1 MARLLDTNY
10 LGRDRAIG
18 AWERDG
24 VIVDPGPASTV
35 DAVLAGLAGTELR
48 AILLTH
54 IHLDHAGATGTLVG
68 RFPEARVFVHEVGAP
83 HLIDP
88 SRLWSSAARLY
99 GEGRMRELWGEM
111 LPVDPRRVTALR
123 GGERVEGMEVLA
135 TPGHAAH
142 HVVYLDEA
150 DGAAYVGDVAGVR
163 IPPADLTVM
172 PTPPPE
178 LDLEAW
184 VRSIDALADRRP
196 GSLRLTHF
204 GEVGDAAAQL
214 QAARE
219 SLLLTAGWAQAGDR
233 DRFLERLDD
242 LIGSQPPDAAERMRL
257 VMPPEQLWL
266 GLERYWRKR
275 GEDA

>member
-1 MARLLDTNY
+1 MARLLDTRY

-35 DAVLAGLAGTELR
+35 DTVLAGLAGTEPR

-54 IHLDHAGATGTLVG
+54 IHLDHAGATGTLLA

-99 GEGRMRELWGEM
+99 GEGRMTELWGEM

-123 GGERVEGMEVLA
+123 GGERIEGIEVLA

-142 HVVYLDEA
+142 HVVYVDDA

-178 LDLEAW
+178 LDVEAW
-184 VRSIDALADRRP
+184 VRSIDALADRHPR
-196 GSLRLTHF
+196 SLRLAHF

-219 SLLLTAGWAQAGDR
+219 SLLLTAGWAREGDR

-242 LIGSQPPDAAERMRL
+242 LIGEQPPDAVERMRL

-266 GLERYWRKR
+266 GLERYWRSR
-275 GEDA
+275 GGNA

>member
-1 MARLLDTNY
+1 MARLIDTHY

-54 IHLDHAGATGTLVG
+54 IHLDHAGATGTLLG
-68 RFPEARVFVHEVGAP
+68 RFPEARAFVHEVGAP

-88 SRLWSSAARLY
+88 SRLWRSAARLY
-99 GEGRMRELWGEM
+99 GEARMAELWGEM
-111 LPVDPRRVTALR
+111 LPVDSRRVTALR

-142 HVVYLDEA
+142 HVVYLDDA

-184 VRSIDALADRRP
+184 LRSIETLADRRP
-196 GSLRLTHF
+196 RSLRLAHF
-204 GEVGDAAAQL
+204 GEVAEAAAQL

-219 SLLLTAGWAQAGDR
+219 SLLLTAGWAREGDR
-233 DRFLERLDD
+233 DRFLKRFDD
-242 LIGSQPPDAAERMRL
+242 LISDQPPDSVERMRL
-257 VMPPEQLWL
+257 VMPPDQLWL

-275 GEDA
+275 ADDA